1 MGIGRCFVRF
11 RRFAANFGSLK
22 FCIPPRQQQD
32 AASQSQ
38 SLCEGY
44 SPIKRKYYSTVLR
57 KNQRVF
63 AIFSKKF
70 GFLVVKKRYAII
82 KYGFCYGKTYKEA
95 KEKRCDYIMYR

>member
-1 MGIGRCFVRF
+1 MGVGRCFVRF

-22 FCIPPRQQQD
+22 FCIPPDSNKMLRHRV
-32 AASQSQ
+32 SHSVR
-38 SLCEGY
+38 GIP
-44 SPIKRKYYSTVLR
+44 PIVRKYYSTVLQ

-70 GFLVVKKRYAII
+70 GFFVVKKRYAII